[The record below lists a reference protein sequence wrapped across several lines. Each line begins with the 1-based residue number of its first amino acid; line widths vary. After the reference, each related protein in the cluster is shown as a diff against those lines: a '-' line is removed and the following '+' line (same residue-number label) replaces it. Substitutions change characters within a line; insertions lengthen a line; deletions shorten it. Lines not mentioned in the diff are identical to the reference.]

1 MTTVDLSD
9 SPVLLR
15 LVEGL
20 RGALGDEL
28 VSVVLYGSAARG
40 DYDASTSDLNIL
52 IVASDLKPTTLA
64 RLSGPIRRWERS
76 GQPMVRLLSPAII
89 RESADVFPIEFLDLQ
104 ASHRVLHGSDPF
116 ATFEVELSHL
126 RMQCERELRE
136 KMMRL
141 REAYI
146 EAHDAPPALT
156 RLLTQSYSTFVAL
169 FRGCLRLHG
178 DPVPAH
184 NEEVAAAFAR
194 AADIDVAPF
203 DEIAQLK
210 HGEAPRS
217 DLTELFARYYDAL
230 TAAVARINRFAPPA
244 GDPAASTQPI
254 GGMEG

>member
-9 SPVLLR
+9 SPVLQR
-15 LVEGL
+15 LVNGL
-20 RGALGDEL
+20 HGALGDEL

-40 DYDASTSDLNIL
+40 DYEAATSDLNVL
-52 IVASDLKPTTLA
+52 IVAGDLTPRTLE
-64 RLSGPIRRWERS
+64 RLSGPVRRWERS

-116 ATFEVELSHL
+116 AAFEMELSHL
-126 RMQCERELRE
+126 RTQCERELRE

-146 EAHDAPPALT
+146 ETHDAPQGLT
-156 RLLTQSYSTFVAL
+156 RLLTESYSTFVAL

-178 DPVPAH
+178 DPVPVH

-194 AADIDVAPF
+194 AADIDPAPF

-210 HGEAPRS
+210 HGEAPRA
-217 DLTELFARYYDAL
+217 DLTGLFARYYQAL
-230 TAAVARINRFAPPA
+230 TAAVARIDRFAPPA
-244 GDPAASTQPI
+244 GDPAATA
-254 GGMEG
+254 